1 MSILEE
7 TVSIFLKRNKIDF
20 ILQKRFKFIGKK
32 SLDFYLPKYN
42 VAIECQGVQHYK
54 NIPFFKSKN
63 QYNRDLVKFNE
74 CLTNGIKV
82 FYYTD
87 YLHKKI
93 IPKVFK
99 KNTFFNL
106 REMLKMIQNGAQ

>member
-20 ILQKRFKFIGKK
+20 IQQKRFDFIGRK
-32 SLDFYLPKYN
+32 SLDFYLPKYK

-54 NIPFFKSKN
+54 DIPFFKSKN
-63 QYNRDLVKFNE
+63 QYSRDLNKFKE
-74 CLTNGIKV
+74 CLTNGIKIL
-82 FYYTD
+82 YYTD
-87 YLHKKI
+87 YVNKKI
-93 IPKVFK
+93 IPQKLK

-106 REMLKMIQNGAQ
+106 REILKVIKDGL